1 MTANK
6 QVPYIRDKNQSYL
19 VLNNVAKDSN
29 FGFLIR
35 TANAFGA
42 VPIIVGRKRFS
53 RGGACA
59 GTHRTPVLHFLSLDE
74 AISFAKDQNCDV
86 CGIEI
91 MPNAVPVHSQPF
103 TKSTLFVVGNEGEG
117 LSDRQKDCCDFFTYI
132 PQFGNAVSLN
142 INLAA
147 GIVLHHFA
155 TWADFQESPRVG
167 EKFLQAVPP
176 GSQQAAAGEEKHLAL
191 NRKPSSTQF

>member
-1 MTANK
+1 M
-6 QVPYIRDKNQSYL
+6 
-19 VLNNVAKDSN
+19 LNNIAKDSN

-42 VPIIVGRKRFS
+42 VPIVVGRKRYS

-59 GTHRTPVLHFLSLDE
+59 GTHRTPILHFISLEE
-74 AISFAKDQNCDV
+74 AIAYGKQNGCEV

-91 MPNAVPVHSQPF
+91 VDQAKPVVDHPF
-103 TKSTLFVVGNEGEG
+103 NGSTLFIVGNEGEG
-117 LSDRQKDCCDFFTYI
+117 LSEKQKSFCDFFTYI

-142 INLAA
+142 INLAT

-155 TWADFQESPRVG
+155 TWAGFAETSRKG
-167 EKFLQAVPP
+167 EKFCAQ
-176 GSQQAAAGEEKHLAL
+176 
-191 NRKPSSTQF
+191 N